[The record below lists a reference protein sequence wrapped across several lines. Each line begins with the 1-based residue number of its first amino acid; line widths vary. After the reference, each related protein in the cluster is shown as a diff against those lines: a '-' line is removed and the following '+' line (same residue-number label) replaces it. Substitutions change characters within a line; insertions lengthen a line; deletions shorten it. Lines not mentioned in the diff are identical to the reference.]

1 MADEERELTREEIED
16 QDGEPLPPREVMSI
30 VDPGDVGGGLLPL
43 PVDPKESIEWTP
55 PVEPNTSTD
64 ET

>member
-1 MADEERELTREEIED
+1 MADEQEELTREELEE

-30 VDPGDVGGGLLPL
+30 VDPGDPGAGLWPL
-43 PVDPKESIEWTP
+43 PVEPKDQIEWTP

>member
-1 MADEERELTREEIED
+1 MADEDQEVTREEIED
-16 QDGEPLPPREVMSI
+16 QNGEPLPPREVMSI
-30 VDPGDVGGGLLPL
+30 VDPGEAGGGIWPL
-43 PVDPKESIEWTP
+43 PVEKEPIEWTP